1 MKYIT
6 TTFITI
12 LFLSCQNN
20 AIVKERMIGFHP
32 NQGAQDLGWHLGIQ
46 QAVDVVIALDQA
58 WAANDF
64 EKMKTL
70 FVDTLTITISNGRV
84 FKNFDDFKNYEQSQ
98 GSSNWEFLYAYS
110 VDINPKIG
118 GEHVQAGFLITN
130 TEAYGTK
137 VKKRVH
143 ESYFISQGK
152 IVSLDQYEQ
161 KVLE

>member
-32 NQGAQDLGWHLGIQ
+32 NQGAQDLGWHLGTQ

-70 FVDTLTITISNGRV
+70 FVDTLTI
-84 FKNFDDFKNYEQSQ
+84 DF
-98 GSSNWEFLYAYS
+98 L
-110 VDINPKIG
+110 
-118 GEHVQAGFLITN
+118 HL
-130 TEAYGTK
+130 
-137 VKKRVH
+137 
-143 ESYFISQGK
+143 
-152 IVSLDQYEQ
+152 
-161 KVLE
+161 